1 MAELGGG
8 GEQRCRAARREDQHQ
23 DRMGTF
29 AVERGSWA
37 GLGQQFSLIQS
48 AFVAN
53 LLCAGSHVG
62 HWESRMSKVRCGVSW
77 ERAQPREGEA
87 M

>member
-8 GEQRCRAARREDQHQ
+8 GEQRCRAARREDQHR

-29 AVERGSWA
+29 AVEGGSWA

-77 ERAQPREGEA
+77 ERARPREGEA
-87 M
+87 T